1 MQIRKVSQAEKFPKW
16 SALQYCQWSQ
26 CAALQ
31 SGCWDRRQYPRRV
44 EFCGG
49 LLKTGHSLPVS
60 AWDATGS
67 LSSNKI
73 LLLTQ
78 QAFVEHR
85 LLNAAVGTQGWTL
98 VVQFS
103 GQVHHLVGQ
112 RTEEVVLKFARN
124 LQLRGDRMRRTTE

>member
-1 MQIRKVSQAEKFPKW
+1 MR
-16 SALQYCQWSQ
+16 Q
-26 CAALQ
+26 CPL
-31 SGCWDRRQYPRRV
+31 RV
-44 EFCGG
+44 EFWGG

-60 AWDATGS
+60 SGDATGS

-78 QAFVEHR
+78 QAFVQRR

-103 GQVHHLVGQ
+103 GQVLHLVGQ
-112 RTEEVVLKFARN
+112 RTEEVVLKFAEN
-124 LQLRGDRMRRTTE
+124 LQLRGDHVRRTTE